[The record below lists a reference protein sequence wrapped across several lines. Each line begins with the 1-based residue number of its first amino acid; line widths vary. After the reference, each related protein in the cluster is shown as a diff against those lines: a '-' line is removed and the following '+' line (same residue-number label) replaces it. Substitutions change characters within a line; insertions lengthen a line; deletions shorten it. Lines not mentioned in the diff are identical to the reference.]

1 MATFT
6 AEIEKYAGSAIGY
19 ADEIS
24 GWLDDG
30 VRDIVTKS
38 IIKYPE
44 TIDTFTRTFRNNDF
58 NDVTEGYFNSTG
70 EWFYIYKI
78 PLIVSMFRSDGTDM
92 HEVKE
97 IPLTLKHKAGNT
109 NSIYNAT
116 DTSPVYYKETGV
128 IKTIPES
135 NIFPNILEVNAV
147 VFGDVSDSS
156 VSVTNFPEF
165 NYPYLTYYAAINLIY
180 AKMLAMN
187 TAYTA
192 DGNSIDT
199 DIESIQEYITSFV
212 GKFSNELAAGDTL
225 SINEAFSALNKAKQ
239 YLDDWGG
246 VSDEFGFEKLVE
258 EDEVEMAST
267 VLSGVQSNLAIAGAY
282 LSDVT
287 SKVGMASNYIQTI
300 QPIIAKI
307 NQKTAK
313 DNTVYQWLIG
323 QLTFLKEKYMAKFG

>member
-6 AEIEKYAGSAIGY
+6 TEIEKYAGSAVGY
-19 ADEIS
+19 SDEIS

-38 IIKYPE
+38 IVKYPE
-44 TIDTFTRTFRNNDF
+44 TINTFTRTFRSNVPD
-58 NDVTEGYFNSTG
+58 DIIDGYFSVNGVFS
-70 EWFYIYKI
+70 IYKI

-135 NIFPNILEVNAV
+135 NTSTNTLEVNAV
-147 VFGDVSDSS
+147 VFGDVSGSS

-165 NYPYLTYYAAINLIY
+165 NYPYLTYYVAINLIY

-199 DIESIQEYITSFV
+199 DIESIQDYITSFV
-212 GKFSNELAAGDTL
+212 DKFSDELADTDTL

-239 YLDDWGG
+239 YLDDWQGD
-246 VSDEFGFEKLVE
+246 SDEFGFEKLVE

-323 QLTFLKEKYMAKFG
+323 QLTFLKEKYMARFG